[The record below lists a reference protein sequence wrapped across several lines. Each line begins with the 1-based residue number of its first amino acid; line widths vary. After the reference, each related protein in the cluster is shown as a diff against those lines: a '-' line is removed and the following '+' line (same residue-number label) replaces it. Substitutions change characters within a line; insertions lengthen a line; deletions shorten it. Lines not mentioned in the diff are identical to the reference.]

1 VTPSRG
7 NGSVD
12 SAAAKET
19 VHRGVR
25 WRRASSGRISWF
37 NDGLGR
43 WVAWSPGADAPP
55 LPPGWR
61 GDGDG
66 ETVPGGGG
74 SSGPANAQ
82 TANAQP
88 AKARKA
94 KAETANAETA
104 PTDAMARRPSMRS
117 PYRLAPLLIVLFIVA
132 LAVWQA
138 TRPAAHASQA
148 DIAAAEALKGNCL
161 AQDGGTAKSPVYS
174 ATPVSCSAGNAS
186 ARVVAVLVPGTDRSV
201 SCPEGSLVVQ
211 VLEPNVVGEPSE
223 CLLAVHR

>member
-1 VTPSRG
+1 VTPSGG

-12 SAAAKET
+12 SAAAMET

-43 WVAWSPGADAPP
+43 WVTWSPGADAPP
-55 LPPGWR
+55 LPPGWGEDR
-61 GDGDG
+61 DG
-66 ETVPGGGG
+66 ETVPAGGGP
-74 SSGPANAQ
+74 SSTTKGQ
-82 TANAQP
+82 TAKAQ
-88 AKARKA
+88 
-94 KAETANAETA
+94 TA

-138 TRPAAHASQA
+138 TRPATHASKA
-148 DIAAAEALKGNCL
+148 DIAAAEALKGDCL

-174 ATPVSCSAGNAS
+174 ANPVSCSAGKAS
-186 ARVVAVLVPGTDRSV
+186 VRVVAVLVPGTDGSV
-201 SCPEGSLVVQ
+201 SCPQGSLVVQ

-223 CLLAVHR
+223 CVLAVHG

>member
-25 WRRASSGRISWF
+25 WRRASSGRIAWF

-43 WVAWSPGADAPP
+43 WVTWSPGADAPP

-61 GDGDG
+61 GDRDG

-74 SSGPANAQ
+74 RSRAAKAQ
-82 TANAQP
+82 TAKAQ
-88 AKARKA
+88 
-94 KAETANAETA
+94 TA

-132 LAVWQA
+132 FAVWQA
-138 TRPAAHASQA
+138 TRPAAHASKA
-148 DIAAAEALKGNCL
+148 DIAAAEALKGDCL
-161 AQDGGTAKSPVYS
+161 ARDGGTAKSPVYS
-174 ATPVSCSAGNAS
+174 AAPVSCSAGDAS
-186 ARVVAVLVPGTDRSV
+186 VRVVAVLAPSTDRSV
-201 SCPEGSLVVQ
+201 SCPPGSLVVQ
-211 VLEPNVVGEPSE
+211 VLEPNVVGEPTE
-223 CLLAVHR
+223 CVLAVHG

>member
-1 VTPSRG
+1 MTPSRG

-43 WVAWSPGADAPP
+43 WVTWSPGADAPP
-55 LPPGWR
+55 LPPAWR
-61 GDGDG
+61 GDHDG

-74 SSGPANAQ
+74 PSRTAKAQ
-82 TANAQP
+82 TAKAQT
-88 AKARKA
+88 AKPQ
-94 KAETANAETA
+94 TA

-117 PYRLAPLLIVLFIVA
+117 PYRLAPLLIVVFIVGF
-132 LAVWQA
+132 AVWQA
-138 TRPAAHASQA
+138 TRPAAHASKA
-148 DIAAAEALKGNCL
+148 DIAAAEALKGDCL
-161 AQDGGTAKSPVYS
+161 ARDEGTAKSPVYS
-174 ATPVSCSAGNAS
+174 ATPVSCSAGDAS
-186 ARVVAVLVPGTDRSV
+186 VRVVAVLVPGTDRSV
-201 SCPEGSLVVQ
+201 SCPQGSLVVQ

-223 CLLAVHR
+223 CVLAVHG

>member
-1 VTPSRG
+1 MTPSRG

-43 WVAWSPGADAPP
+43 WVTWSPGADAPP

-61 GDGDG
+61 GDRDG
-66 ETVPGGGG
+66 EAVPAGGGP
-74 SSGPANAQ
+74 SSDGQGPDGQGPDGQAQ
-82 TANAQP
+82 
-88 AKARKA
+88 
-94 KAETANAETA
+94 TA

-132 LAVWQA
+132 FAVWQA
-138 TRPAAHASQA
+138 TRPAAHASKA
-148 DIAAAEALKGNCL
+148 DIAAAEALKGDCL
-161 AQDGGTAKSPVYS
+161 ARDGGTAKSPVYS
-174 ATPVSCSAGNAS
+174 AAPVSCSAGDAS
-186 ARVVAVLVPGTDRSV
+186 VRVVAVLVPGTDRSV
-201 SCPEGSLVVQ
+201 PCPQGSLVVQ

-223 CLLAVHR
+223 CVLAVHG

>member
-1 VTPSRG
+1 MTPSRG

-25 WRRASSGRISWF
+25 WRRTSSGRISWF

-43 WVAWSPGADAPP
+43 WVTWSPGADAPP

-61 GDGDG
+61 GDRDG

-74 SSGPANAQ
+74 PSRTAKEAAKAQ
-82 TANAQP
+82 TAKAQ
-88 AKARKA
+88 
-94 KAETANAETA
+94 TA

-132 LAVWQA
+132 FAVWQA
-138 TRPAAHASQA
+138 TRPAAPRQPR
-148 DIAAAEALKGNCL
+148 LTL
-161 AQDGGTAKSPVYS
+161 P
-174 ATPVSCSAGNAS
+174 PL
-186 ARVVAVLVPGTDRSV
+186 RR
-201 SCPEGSLVVQ
+201 
-211 VLEPNVVGEPSE
+211 
-223 CLLAVHR
+223 